1 MSGKIRTT
9 LENWFAAAAFAEA
22 DDHRTAKDMMKEG
35 RAPRKEARK
44 EVRRE
49 KRVELKAD

>member
-9 LENWFAAAAFAEA
+9 LETWFAAAAFAEA
-22 DDHRTAKDMMKEG
+22 DDHKTAEALMKES